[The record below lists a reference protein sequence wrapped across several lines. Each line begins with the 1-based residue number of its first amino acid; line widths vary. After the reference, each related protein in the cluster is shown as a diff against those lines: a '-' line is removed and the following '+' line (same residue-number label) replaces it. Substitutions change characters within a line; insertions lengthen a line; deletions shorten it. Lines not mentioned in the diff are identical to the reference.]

1 MRVIAGRDQSFPFH
15 SFHFQD
21 FVLSK
26 KKKKKMCFPPRNYNI
41 FTWMFLFP
49 LNARLSLAPLS
60 LSARFIGFFF
70 VDFFFVVREY
80 TILTG
85 L

>member
-1 MRVIAGRDQSFPFH
+1 
-15 SFHFQD
+15 
-21 FVLSK
+21 
-26 KKKKKMCFPPRNYNI
+26 MCFPPRNYNI

-70 VDFFFVVREY
+70 VDFFSWLGSTLSLLVYDVSYRNLIIIEVLFGTVTLYHRV
-80 TILTG
+80 
-85 L
+85 